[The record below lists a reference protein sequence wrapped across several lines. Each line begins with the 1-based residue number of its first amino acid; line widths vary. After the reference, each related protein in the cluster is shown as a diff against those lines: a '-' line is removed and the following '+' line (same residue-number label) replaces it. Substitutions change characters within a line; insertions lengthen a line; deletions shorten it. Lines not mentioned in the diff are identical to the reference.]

1 MQFGGLSMIK
11 ILIRWVLAA
20 LAMTL
25 AVKMANSVGLNG
37 VRIDNFAAALVSI
50 AFLTLVNAVLRPV
63 INALACGINM
73 LTFGLF
79 RLVING
85 AMWMLVGKLDIGL
98 HVNGLVD
105 AIVASVALTVLG
117 WVLDLIVPTKS
128 RGDE

>member
-1 MQFGGLSMIK
+1 MIK
-11 ILIRWVLAA
+11 TLIRWVLAA

-25 AVKMANSVGLNG
+25 AVKLANSAGLNG

-50 AFLTLVNAVLRPV
+50 ALLTLVNAVLRPV

-85 AMWMLVGKLDIGL
+85 AMWMLVSKLDVGL
-98 HVNGLVD
+98 HVSGLID
-105 AIVASVALTVLG
+105 AIVASVALTILG
-117 WVLDLIVPTKS
+117 WVLDLIIPTKS

>member
-1 MQFGGLSMIK
+1 MIK

-20 LAMTL
+20 VAMTL
-25 AVKMANSVGLNG
+25 AVKLANSVGLSG

-85 AMWMLVGKLDIGL
+85 AMWMLVSKLDVGL
-98 HVNGLVD
+98 HVNGLID
-105 AIVASVALTVLG
+105 AIVASIALTILG
-117 WVLDLIVPTKS
+117 WVLDLIIPTKS

>member
-1 MQFGGLSMIK
+1 MIK

-20 LAMTL
+20 VAMTL
-25 AVKMANSVGLNG
+25 AVKLANSVGLNG
-37 VRIDNFAAALVSI
+37 VHIDNFAAALVSI

-85 AMWMLVGKLDIGL
+85 AMWMLVSKLDVGL
-98 HVNGLVD
+98 HVNGLID
-105 AIVASVALTVLG
+105 AIVASIALTILG
-117 WVLDLIVPTKS
+117 WVLDLIIPTKS

>member
-1 MQFGGLSMIK
+1 MIK

-20 LAMTL
+20 VAMTL
-25 AVKMANSVGLNG
+25 AVKLANSVGLNG

-85 AMWMLVGKLDIGL
+85 AMWMLVSKLDVGL
-98 HVNGLVD
+98 HVNGLID
-105 AIVASVALTVLG
+105 AIVASIALTILG
-117 WVLDLIVPTKS
+117 WVLDLIIPTKS

>member
-1 MQFGGLSMIK
+1 MIK
-11 ILIRWVLAA
+11 TLIRWVLAA
-20 LAMTL
+20 VAMTL
-25 AVKMANSVGLNG
+25 AVKIANSVGLTG

-50 AFLTLVNAVLRPV
+50 ALLTLVNAVLRPV

-85 AMWMLVGKLDIGL
+85 AMWVLISRLDVGL
-98 HVNGLVD
+98 HVNGLLD
-105 AIVASVALTVLG
+105 AIAASVALTILG

>member
-1 MQFGGLSMIK
+1 MIK

-25 AVKMANSVGLNG
+25 AVNLANSFGLRG

>member
-1 MQFGGLSMIK
+1 MIK

-20 LAMTL
+20 VAMTL
-25 AVKMANSVGLNG
+25 AVKIANSVGLTG

-50 AFLTLVNAVLRPV
+50 ALLTLVNAVLRPV

-85 AMWMLVGKLDIGL
+85 AMWVLISRLDVGL
-98 HVNGLVD
+98 HVNGLLD
-105 AIVASVALTVLG
+105 AIAASVALTILG

>member
-1 MQFGGLSMIK
+1 MIK

-25 AVKMANSVGLNG
+25 AVKLANSVGLNG

>member
-1 MQFGGLSMIK
+1 MIK

>member
-1 MQFGGLSMIK
+1 MIK
-11 ILIRWVLAA
+11 TLIRWVLAA

-25 AVKMANSVGLNG
+25 AVKLANSAGLNG

-50 AFLTLVNAVLRPV
+50 ALLTLVNAVLRPV

-85 AMWMLVGKLDIGL
+85 AMWMLVSKLDVGL
-98 HVNGLVD
+98 HVNGLID
-105 AIVASVALTVLG
+105 AIVASVALTILG
-117 WVLDLIVPTKS
+117 WVLDLIIPTKS

>member
-1 MQFGGLSMIK
+1 MIK

-20 LAMTL
+20 VAMTL
-25 AVKMANSVGLNG
+25 AVKLANSVGLNG

-63 INALACGINM
+63 INALACAINM
-73 LTFGLF
+73 MTFGLF

-85 AMWMLVGKLDIGL
+85 AMWMLVSQLDVGL
-98 HVNGLVD
+98 HVNGLLD
-105 AIVASVALTVLG
+105 AIVASVALTILG
-117 WVLDLIVPTKS
+117 WVLDLIIPTKS

>member
-1 MQFGGLSMIK
+1 MIK
-11 ILIRWVLAA
+11 TLIRWVLAA
-20 LAMTL
+20 VAMTL
-25 AVKMANSVGLNG
+25 AVKIANSVGLTG

-50 AFLTLVNAVLRPV
+50 ALLTLVNAVLRPV

-85 AMWMLVGKLDIGL
+85 AMWVLISRLDVGL
-98 HVNGLVD
+98 HVNGLLD
-105 AIVASVALTVLG
+105 AIAASVVLTILG

>member
-1 MQFGGLSMIK
+1 MIK

-20 LAMTL
+20 VAMTL
-25 AVKMANSVGLNG
+25 AVNLANSVGMNG

-50 AFLTLVNAVLRPV
+50 ACLTLVNAVLRPV

-85 AMWMLVGKLDIGL
+85 AMWMLVGKLDVGL
-98 HVNGLVD
+98 HVNGLID
-105 AIVASVALTVLG
+105 AIVASIALTILG
-117 WVLDLIVPTKS
+117 WVLDLIIPTKS

>member
-1 MQFGGLSMIK
+1 MIK

-20 LAMTL
+20 VAMTI
-25 AVKMANSVGLNG
+25 AVNLANSVGLNG
-37 VRIDNFAAALVSI
+37 VHIDNFAAALVSI

-85 AMWMLVGKLDIGL
+85 AMWMLVSKLDVGL
-98 HVNGLVD
+98 HVNGLID
-105 AIVASVALTVLG
+105 AIVASIALTILG
-117 WVLDLIVPTKS
+117 WILDLIIPTKS

>member
-1 MQFGGLSMIK
+1 MLT
-11 ILIRWVLAA
+11 LI
-20 LAMTL
+20 T
-25 AVKMANSVGLNG
+25 SV
-37 VRIDNFAAALVSI
+37 
-50 AFLTLVNAVLRPV
+50 AFLTLVNAVLRPI

>member
-1 MQFGGLSMIK
+1 MIK

-20 LAMTL
+20 VAMTL
-25 AVKMANSVGLNG
+25 AVKLANSVGLSG

-85 AMWMLVGKLDIGL
+85 AMWMLVSKLDVGL
-98 HVNGLVD
+98 HVNGLID
-105 AIVASVALTVLG
+105 AIVASIALTILG

>member
-1 MQFGGLSMIK
+1 MIK

-20 LAMTL
+20 VAMTL
-25 AVKMANSVGLNG
+25 AVKLANSVGLNG
-37 VRIDNFAAALVSI
+37 VHIDNFAAALVSI

-85 AMWMLVGKLDIGL
+85 AMWMLVSKLDVGL
-98 HVNGLVD
+98 HVNGLID
-105 AIVASVALTVLG
+105 AIVASIALTILG

>member
-1 MQFGGLSMIK
+1 MIK
-11 ILIRWVLAA
+11 TLIRWVLAA
-20 LAMTL
+20 FAMTL
-25 AVKMANSVGLNG
+25 AVKLANSAGLNG

-50 AFLTLVNAVLRPV
+50 ALLTLVNAVLRPV

-85 AMWMLVGKLDIGL
+85 AMWMLVSKLDVGL
-98 HVNGLVD
+98 HVSGLID
-105 AIVASVALTVLG
+105 AIVASVALTILG
-117 WVLDLIVPTKS
+117 WVLDLIIPTKS

>member
-1 MQFGGLSMIK
+1 MIK

-20 LAMTL
+20 VAMTL
-25 AVKMANSVGLNG
+25 AVKLANSVGLNG

-85 AMWMLVGKLDIGL
+85 AMWMLVSKLDVGL
-98 HVNGLVD
+98 HVNGLID
-105 AIVASVALTVLG
+105 AIVASIALTILG

>member
-1 MQFGGLSMIK
+1 MIK
-11 ILIRWVLAA
+11 TLIRWVLAA

-25 AVKMANSVGLNG
+25 AVKMANSAGLNG

-50 AFLTLVNAVLRPV
+50 ALLTLVNAVLRPV

-85 AMWMLVGKLDIGL
+85 AMWMLVSKLDVGL
-98 HVNGLVD
+98 HVSGLID
-105 AIVASVALTVLG
+105 AIVASVALTILG
-117 WVLDLIVPTKS
+117 WVLDLIIPTKS

>member
-1 MQFGGLSMIK
+1 MIK

-20 LAMTL
+20 VAMTL
-25 AVKMANSVGLNG
+25 AVNLANSVGMNG

-85 AMWMLVGKLDIGL
+85 AMWMLVSQLDIGL
-98 HVNGLVD
+98 HVNGLLD
-105 AIVASVALTVLG
+105 AIVASVALTILG
-117 WVLDLIVPTKS
+117 WVLDLIIPTKS